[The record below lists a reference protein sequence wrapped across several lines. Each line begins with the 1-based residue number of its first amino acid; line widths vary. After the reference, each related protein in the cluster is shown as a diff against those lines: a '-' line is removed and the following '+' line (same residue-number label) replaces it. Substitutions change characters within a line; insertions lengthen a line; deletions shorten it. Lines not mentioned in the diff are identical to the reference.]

1 MACGGDKMNSFIVNV
16 LDTRNHTWQGTVTW
30 VESQRTESFRSAIE
44 LMELINSVVGTEEI
58 AFNKETENPKQ

>member
-1 MACGGDKMNSFIVNV
+1 MNSFVVNV

-44 LMELINSVVGTEEI
+44 LMELINSVVGTELWG
-58 AFNKETENPKQ
+58 QSCGDRGDYVQ